1 MTRIA
6 YLGPAGTFTEQAA
19 RQFSIDGAEYEP
31 VDSPAAALAALGAG
45 ADFAV
50 CAIENSVDG
59 AVTAR
64 GPGLGI
70 EWNEPA
76 VAKYLVS

>member
-45 ADFAV
+45 ADPGPQRWLDQKHV
-50 CAIENSVDG
+50 HQRDCRPG
-59 AVTAR
+59 GVTHYR
-64 GPGLGI
+64 
-70 EWNEPA
+70 PA
-76 VAKYLVS
+76 SS